1 MEENLHCWWN
11 CSSLIQVDT
20 WTGHLES
27 LPSNS
32 LTGIGN
38 IDVVVVWRARWAEHL
53 NLCVDSGK
61 LRRLIPP
68 GRWESW
74 PLLLHWLQRHLYSL
88 ARSKYLRRR
97 ALSTLH
103 DKLNT
108 NGKWAKISTPLK
120 NGAEKDNTPETGIE
134 TNQTLRWVN
143 VRERKTNKTSPYDSM
158 ELNLSQCLELRQS
171 Y

>member
-1 MEENLHCWWN
+1 MWTFYQLDRTQHKTHHIIQCTLTYYFKLLFKSMTEFIQLERNFFLAWKRICWWN

-68 GRWESW
+68 ERWESW
-74 PLLLHWLQRHLYSL
+74 PLLLHWLQRHL
-88 ARSKYLRRR
+88 
-97 ALSTLH
+97 
-103 DKLNT
+103 
-108 NGKWAKISTPLK
+108 W
-120 NGAEKDNTPETGIE
+120 
-134 TNQTLRWVN
+134 
-143 VRERKTNKTSPYDSM
+143 
-158 ELNLSQCLELRQS
+158 
-171 Y
+171 